1 MIEYVPVQVH
11 RQIPLLAIAIAVAAC
26 SPDYGTSWGA
36 PYTAEEVTVH
46 TPAGLALIGTLTV
59 PEEREGPV
67 PAVVTITGSGAQDRD
82 ERMVSEDYR
91 PFRQI
96 ADTLARRG
104 IATLRLDDRGVN
116 ESDPGPPGA
125 TAADL
130 ADDVR
135 AALAYLRERA
145 DIDGKR
151 LGVIGHSAGGAI
163 APMVA
168 ATDSSLAAVVLLAGP
183 AYTLGRI
190 NEFQV
195 EAMIEGIATFSSEE
209 QRDARRQA
217 ERARKERAQQDP
229 WFRAAL
235 EYDPLPTARQV
246 DAPVLILQGE
256 SDQQISSEQADTLA
270 KAFREGGNNDVTVVK
285 FPDTNHLFLADP
297 DGWPGAYDEL
307 PSYDVRPA
315 VLGALADWL
324 AGRLR

>member
-1 MIEYVPVQVH
+1 MIEYEPVQVS
-11 RQIPLLAIAIAVAAC
+11 RKLLLLTIAIAVAAC
-26 SPDYGTSWGA
+26 GPDYGAPWGA
-36 PYTAEEVTVH
+36 PYAAEEVTVRTH
-46 TPAGLALIGTLTV
+46 TGLALIGTLTL

-67 PAVVTITGSGAQDRD
+67 PAVVTITGSGPQDRD
-82 ERMVSEDYR
+82 ERMVTDDYR
-91 PFRQI
+91 PFRQM

-116 ESDPGPPGA
+116 GSDAGPPGA
-125 TAADL
+125 TTVDF
-130 ADDVR
+130 ADDIR
-135 AALAYLRERA
+135 AALAYLRERT
-145 DIDGKR
+145 DIDGER
-151 LGVIGHSAGGAI
+151 LGVIGHSEGGAI

-168 ATDSSLAAVVLLAGP
+168 ATDSLLAAVVLLAGP

-195 EAMIEGIATFSSEE
+195 EAMIEGNATFSPEE

-256 SDQQISSEQADTLA
+256 SDQQISPEQADTLA
-270 KAFREGGNNDVTVVK
+270 EAFREGGNADVTVVK
-285 FPDTNHLFLADP
+285 FPATNHLFLADP